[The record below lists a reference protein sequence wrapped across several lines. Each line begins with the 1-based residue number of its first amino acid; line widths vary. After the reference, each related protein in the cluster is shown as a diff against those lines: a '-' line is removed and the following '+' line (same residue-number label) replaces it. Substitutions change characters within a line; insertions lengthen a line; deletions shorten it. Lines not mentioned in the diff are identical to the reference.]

1 MPRYNLNHQDVATLV
16 SGLLHLALNSEN
28 VQEHRRITNLRD
40 RLIYKL
46 SVESENNNDQTEEDI
61 DVWSVFSGEQ

>member
-28 VQEHRRITNLRD
+28 AQEHRRITNLRD
-40 RLIYKL
+40 RLIAKL
-46 SVESENNNDQTEEDI
+46 SIQSDNDDNQTEEEI